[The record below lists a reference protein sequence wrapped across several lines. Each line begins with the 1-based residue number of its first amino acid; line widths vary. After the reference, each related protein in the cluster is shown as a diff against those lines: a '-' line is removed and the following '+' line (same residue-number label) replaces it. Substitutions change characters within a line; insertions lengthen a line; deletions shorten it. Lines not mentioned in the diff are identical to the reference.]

1 MKLYL
6 IPVPLTDNGLETLSP
21 QIREVIMQT
30 DFYFAENLRTARRF
44 ISSLKTGRD
53 ISQMTFFELN
63 KNTNTQVVSENFKQI
78 PLEANVG
85 LMSEAGC
92 PAIADPGSLAVSYAH
107 KHQIQVIPM
116 VGPSAIL
123 LALMGS
129 GLNGQS
135 FAFQGYLPIEKQE
148 REKAIKNLEKE
159 SKQKKQTQLFIE
171 TPYRNNL
178 VMDSLI
184 NELQG
189 ETQICIASN
198 LTSANEWIRT
208 KRVRDWKND
217 KVQGLLPDLH
227 KQPTIFL
234 ILA

>member
-63 KNTNTQVVSENFKQI
+63 KNTNIQVVSENFKQI

-148 REKAIKNLEKE
+148 REK
-159 SKQKKQTQLFIE
+159 
-171 TPYRNNL
+171 
-178 VMDSLI
+178 
-184 NELQG
+184 
-189 ETQICIASN
+189 
-198 LTSANEWIRT
+198 
-208 KRVRDWKND
+208 
-217 KVQGLLPDLH
+217 
-227 KQPTIFL
+227 
-234 ILA
+234 

>member
-1 MKLYL
+1 
-6 IPVPLTDNGLETLSP
+6 
-21 QIREVIMQT
+21 
-30 DFYFAENLRTARRF
+30 
-44 ISSLKTGRD
+44 
-53 ISQMTFFELN
+53 
-63 KNTNTQVVSENFKQI
+63 
-78 PLEANVG
+78 
-85 LMSEAGC
+85 
-92 PAIADPGSLAVSYAH
+92 
-107 KHQIQVIPM
+107 
-116 VGPSAIL
+116 PSAIL

-189 ETQICIASN
+189 ETQICVASN
-198 LTSANEWIRT
+198 LTSAHEWIRT
-208 KRVRDWKND
+208 KKVRDWKND